1 MCSFVSLIVRR
12 LYNLPVEASGP
23 EAKKKKIKQ
32 CDLGEGRT
40 HDLEINS
47 LTP

>member
-1 MCSFVSLIVRR
+1 M
-12 LYNLPVEASGP
+12 NTEASGP
-23 EAKKKKIKQ
+23 NTCLSLDQVESKKKD
-32 CDLGEGRT
+32 DLGEGRT